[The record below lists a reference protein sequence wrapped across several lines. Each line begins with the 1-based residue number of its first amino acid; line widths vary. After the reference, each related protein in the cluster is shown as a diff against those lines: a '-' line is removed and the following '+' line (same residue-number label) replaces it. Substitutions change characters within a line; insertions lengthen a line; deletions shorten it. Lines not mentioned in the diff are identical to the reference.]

1 LFEITTF
8 GVIEAALLRTY
19 SVPRKAQGAF
29 RGRLGNLQKHGLFG
43 AKNMPGR
50 GKALRYGPDQFH
62 RLVFACELFEFGVAP
77 SVVVDLVDS
86 LWERRLRSI
95 FKKAETAAQAQ
106 SDPGPN
112 DVAMVMGGV
121 KLMTDGWSNAIPN
134 VTAHLLRELPLKLS
148 SWMMMGS
155 DDLAP
160 PRVLVVNLS
169 SRLRQFHTALAA
181 SYMTEL
187 SAERADIKKRKG
199 KGPA

>member
-1 LFEITTF
+1 MFETTF
-8 GVIEAALLRTY
+8 SVIEAALLRTY
-19 SVPRKAQGAF
+19 AIPRKAQSAF

-50 GKALRYGPDQFH
+50 GKALRYGPDQIH

-95 FKKAETAAQAQ
+95 FAKAETAAQAQ

-121 KLMTDGWSNAIPN
+121 KLMTFACSP
-134 VTAHLLRELPLKLS
+134 S
-148 SWMMMGS
+148 GS
-155 DDLAP
+155 TM
-160 PRVLVVNLS
+160 
-169 SRLRQFHTALAA
+169 RLR
-181 SYMTEL
+181 
-187 SAERADIKKRKG
+187 
-199 KGPA
+199 